1 MNDFTLKSVTQYIGS
16 ALSENF
22 PNAAVYAQ
30 RVEQG
35 LKTPCFFIQC
45 TNGFSA
51 PYPSGRYYRKYHF
64 VIQYI
69 PRDRINAREECAE
82 IADKLLACLE
92 IIGNEGD
99 YIKGTNPEQEFSDD
113 ILDFSIDYGCFVRK
127 GGDTV
132 AQTSEMGGIEGNF
145 TTKGG

>member
-1 MNDFTLKSVTQYIGS
+1 MNEFTLKSVTQCIGS
-16 ALSENF
+16 ALAENF

-45 TNGFSA
+45 TNGFSN
-51 PYPSGRYYRKYHF
+51 PYPSGRCYRKYHF

-69 PRDRINAREECAE
+69 PRDTINAREECAE
-82 IADKLLACLE
+82 IADKLLECLE
-92 IIGNEGD
+92 FIGGD
-99 YIKGTNPEQEFSDD
+99 YLKGTNPEQEFSDD
-113 ILDFSIDYGCFVRK
+113 ILNFSIDYGCFVRRSS
-127 GGDTV
+127 D
-132 AQTSEMGGIEGNF
+132 AAAATSEMGGIEGNF